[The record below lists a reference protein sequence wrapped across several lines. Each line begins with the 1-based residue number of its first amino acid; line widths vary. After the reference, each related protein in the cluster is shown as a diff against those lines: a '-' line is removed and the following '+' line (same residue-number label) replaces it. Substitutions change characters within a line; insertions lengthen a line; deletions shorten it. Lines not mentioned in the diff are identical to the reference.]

1 MYEIFGRMS
10 VTKITFAYYELM
22 ELPDQYFGDFNLGSA
37 YSRAGLWEAFTS
49 HQVGTMPSNTMF
61 SKLAKIEW
69 VCLFMECIP
78 LNENRL

>member
-37 YSRAGLWEAFTS
+37 YSRAGLWEAIYFAPGWHDAFQYDVFKIS
-49 HQVGTMPSNTMF
+49 EDRVGAFIYGMHS
-61 SKLAKIEW
+61 A
-69 VCLFMECIP
+69 
-78 LNENRL
+78 